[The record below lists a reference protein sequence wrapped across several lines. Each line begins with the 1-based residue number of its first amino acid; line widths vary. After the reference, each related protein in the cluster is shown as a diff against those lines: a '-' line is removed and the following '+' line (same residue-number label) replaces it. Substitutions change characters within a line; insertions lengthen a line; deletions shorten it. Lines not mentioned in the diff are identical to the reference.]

1 MKKNSKSKSVKI
13 PSSKHFKLKE
23 FHCNDGTP
31 VPEEFY
37 GNVQE
42 LMDNLEIIREHFGGL
57 YPIKINSG
65 YRTPEYNKKVGGAAK
80 SQHLTA
86 SAADIIMSVT
96 PRIVQEAIE
105 QLQIDEKIK
114 QGGLGKYSV
123 FTHYDI
129 DKYRNW

>member
-129 DKYRNW
+129 GKYRNW

>member
-1 MKKNSKSKSVKI
+1 MKKSSKSKSVKI
-13 PSSKHFKLKE
+13 PSSKHFKLEE
-23 FHCNDGTP
+23 FACKDGTP

-37 GNVQE
+37 SNVQE
-42 LMDNLEIIREHFGGL
+42 LMNNLEVIREHFGGL
-57 YPIKINSG
+57 YPIRINSG

-114 QGGLGKYSV
+114 QGGLGRYSV

-129 DKYRNW
+129 GKYRNW

>member
-1 MKKNSKSKSVKI
+1 MKEKTKI
-13 PSSKHFKLKE
+13 KKPSSKHFKLKE
-23 FHCNDGTP
+23 FACKDGTP

-42 LMDNLEIIREHFGGL
+42 LMNNLEIIREHFGGL
-57 YPIKINSG
+57 YPIRINSG

-86 SAADIIMSVT
+86 SAADIRMNITPSV
-96 PRIVQEAIE
+96 VQDAIE
-105 QLQIDEKIK
+105 KLQKDEKIK
-114 QGGLGKYSV
+114 QGGLGRYSV

-129 DKYRNW
+129 GKYRNW

>member
-1 MKKNSKSKSVKI
+1 MKKSSKSKSVKI
-13 PSSKHFKLKE
+13 PSSKHFKLEE
-23 FHCNDGTP
+23 FACKDGTP

-42 LMDNLEIIREHFGGL
+42 LMNNLEVIREHFGGL
-57 YPIKINSG
+57 YPIRINSG

-114 QGGLGKYSV
+114 QGGLGRYSV

-129 DKYRNW
+129 GKYRNW

>member
-1 MKKNSKSKSVKI
+1 MKKSSKTKSVKI
-13 PSSKHFKLKE
+13 PSSKHFKLEE
-23 FHCNDGTP
+23 FACKDGTP

-42 LMDNLEIIREHFGGL
+42 LMNNLEVIREHFGGL
-57 YPIKINSG
+57 YPIRINSG
-65 YRTPEYNKKVGGAAK
+65 YRTQEYNKKVGGASK

-96 PRIVQEAIE
+96 PSVVQDAIE
-105 QLQIDEKIK
+105 QLQKDEKIK
-114 QGGLGKYSV
+114 QGGLGRYSV

-129 DKYRNW
+129 GKYRNW

>member
-1 MKKNSKSKSVKI
+1 MKENSKIKK

-23 FHCNDGTP
+23 FACKDGTP

-42 LMDNLEIIREHFGGL
+42 LMNNLEIIREHFGGL
-57 YPIKINSG
+57 YPIRINSG

-86 SAADIIMSVT
+86 SAADIRMNITPSV
-96 PRIVQEAIE
+96 VQDAIE
-105 QLQIDEKIK
+105 KLQKDEKIK
-114 QGGLGKYSV
+114 QGGLGRYSV

-129 DKYRNW
+129 GKYRNW